1 MKSKTRIFALLLA
14 AVMAVSLCGCK
25 KKDSVTAES
34 LLAGVPQLDPGK
46 YQAMSVEADITGKS
60 EDMDTTVSAS
70 GRIEMGNNIVHLD
83 GFKASVRVEGMSIE
97 MGIDAWA
104 DRNGN
109 ATYMN
114 VTAMGQ
120 SSGWTKSTTED
131 QDFDVS
137 GMMDFTGAKDA
148 ELSDDGE
155 GDYVVT
161 WTMDSSELSGLLDGL
176 DDVPYN
182 PVPDAEVQ
190 SMSVA
195 GQFGREDEVLKSLN
209 MMMEMGD
216 GTSADITVRIE
227 AINGDKALSVP
238 EDVVASAVADGALSD
253 SFDIPDASNPPD
265 DDTAGM
271 DEFVMGDAGYYT
283 DSAGFDEVLDAMAAS
298 LVAKG
303 YDGADVCMYH
313 YDGYAE
319 LDVSYYDEDGS
330 GRMTIARVTDETTW
344 VTPRDAFEDEY
355 GFIEEYEKLS
365 LVAGSKDSGEATFS
379 GIDSDG
385 DATARI
391 IRHSGDTYIE
401 ATAYLYSS
409 EDTQA
414 AVERLAAFVDG
425 VMADSQ

>member
-1 MKSKTRIFALLLA
+1 
-14 AVMAVSLCGCK
+14 
-25 KKDSVTAES
+25 
-34 LLAGVPQLDPGK
+34 
-46 YQAMSVEADITGKS
+46 
-60 EDMDTTVSAS
+60 
-70 GRIEMGNNIVHLD
+70 
-83 GFKASVRVEGMSIE
+83 
-97 MGIDAWA
+97 
-104 DRNGN
+104 
-109 ATYMN
+109 MN

-176 DDVPYN
+176 DDVSYN

-195 GQFGREDEVLKSLN
+195 GQFGREDKVLKSLN

-216 GTSADITVRIE
+216 GTSADITVQIE

-253 SFDIPDASNPPD
+253 SFDIPDAPNPPD

-313 YDGYAE
+313 YDGCAE

-330 GRMTIARVTDETTW
+330 GRMTIARVTDKTTW
-344 VTPRDAFEDEY
+344 ATPQDAFEDEY

-391 IRHSGDTYIE
+391 VRHSGDTYIE